1 MEKGVE
7 EVLLQPEAVDRWC
20 QAHLASRLDE
30 VLFVAGHLST
40 VLGIR
45 LTSGRQVVVKVRRF
59 ADRLGGCAAVHR
71 QLFERGFP
79 CPEPLVALE
88 AMDDVVASAETMVQ
102 GGALLPSTGRS
113 PAPFAQALA
122 GLVDLAPAPSE
133 IPALNPSPAWTWP
146 HLNLAPLWP
155 TPDDLDVDLNSIGG
169 PPWLD
174 HAGGMARHRLLK
186 SKMPLVVGHGDWY
199 TGNLRWLG
207 NKLQAVFDWDG
218 AVALPEPAVAGL
230 AAAVYP
236 TSEAGTEATID
247 ESADF
252 LTAYE
257 AARERVFSPVERQ
270 IAWAAGLWN
279 RSFDAKK
286 QIATDGEPRSLQ
298 KEEALQRE
306 GMAGGSEM

>member
-1 MEKGVE
+1 
-7 EVLLQPEAVDRWC
+7 
-20 QAHLASRLDE
+20 
-30 VLFVAGHLST
+30 
-40 VLGIR
+40 
-45 LTSGRQVVVKVRRF
+45 
-59 ADRLGGCAAVHR
+59 
-71 QLFERGFP
+71 
-79 CPEPLVALE
+79 
-88 AMDDVVASAETMVQ
+88 
-102 GGALLPSTGRS
+102 
-113 PAPFAQALA
+113 
-122 GLVDLAPAPSE
+122 
-133 IPALNPSPAWTWP
+133 
-146 HLNLAPLWP
+146 
-155 TPDDLDVDLNSIGG
+155 
-169 PPWLD
+169 
-174 HAGGMARHRLLK
+174 
-186 SKMPLVVGHGDWY
+186 MPLVVGHGDWY